1 MVASEQQIANG
12 DDSRRKIIIVVA
24 IVAAML
30 VAGLFYLL
38 MRAGGSA
45 VSTPVRLEGAIRSG
59 SPEFEKYVK
68 SIVVDEPEADQAGR
82 ALGDIVMTLRTTVKN
97 FTGRTINGLEVWAAV
112 VDHQGKPVK
121 QRTVVVMPN
130 DRRSELEPNK
140 TMVVEVVLDGMSN
153 TDDRANIKM
162 EIAGFRFK

>member
-1 MVASEQQIANG
+1 MIASEQRIANG
-12 DDSRRKIIIVVA
+12 DDSRRKLIIIVA
-24 IVAAML
+24 IVAAIL

-38 MRAGGSA
+38 MRAGGSG
-45 VSTPVRLEGAIRSG
+45 VGTPARLEGAIRTG
-59 SPEFEKYVK
+59 SPEFEKY
-68 SIVVDEPEADQAGR
+68 SQLIVCDEPEADQAGR
-82 ALGDIVMTLRTTVKN
+82 ALGDIVMTLRTTVRN

-153 TDDRANIKM
+153 TDDRANIRM
-162 EIAGFRFK
+162 EVAGFRFK